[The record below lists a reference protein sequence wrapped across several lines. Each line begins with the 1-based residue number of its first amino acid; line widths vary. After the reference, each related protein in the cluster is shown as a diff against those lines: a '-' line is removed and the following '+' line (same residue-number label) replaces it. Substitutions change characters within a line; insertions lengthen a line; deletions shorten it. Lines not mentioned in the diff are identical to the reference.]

1 MIWYKNND
9 NGIVISTRIRL
20 ARNLDGIPFPNALS
34 DKKDATEKIKN
45 AVMNSN
51 STLSK
56 DCLLYT
62 SDAADD

>member
-20 ARNLDGIPFPNALS
+20 ARNLDRVPFPNALS
-34 DKKDATEKIKN
+34 DKKNPRKKIKN

-51 STLSK
+51 STLSERF
-56 DCLLYT
+56 
-62 SDAADD
+62 